1 MDLGTHGGEP
11 GVSER
16 NGVTEGRQ
24 RPFRLTADEM
34 NEWSPPDA

>member
-16 NGVTEGRQ
+16 NGDGGETG
-24 RPFRLTADEM
+24 PFRLTADEM

>member
-16 NGVTEGRQ
+16 NGDGGETETVPSYGG
-24 RPFRLTADEM
+24 
-34 NEWSPPDA
+34 